1 MDIPSTN
8 LLQKLENGANGE
20 SISEV
25 PSNRLDMVT
34 KYEETLNGKMGK
46 TAQFWTTHTKIVGF
60 IQFMQ
65 RAVEIIT

>member
-65 RAVEIIT
+65 RAVKIIT